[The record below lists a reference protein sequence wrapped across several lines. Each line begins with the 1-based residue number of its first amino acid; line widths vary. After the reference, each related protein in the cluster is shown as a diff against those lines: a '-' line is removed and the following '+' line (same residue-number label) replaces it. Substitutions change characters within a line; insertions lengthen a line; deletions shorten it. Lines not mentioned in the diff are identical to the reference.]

1 MNDLCDH
8 EKYGHLPRAI
18 SEVEVGREPMK
29 SATWCTGR
37 QVLMSRSTAGMTDNL
52 SLRPA
57 LSSLERS
64 STEVETLK
72 VPETAKVTME
82 LVKKKESHGDH
93 RAATE
98 NLK

>member
-8 EKYGHLPRAI
+8 EKLGHLPRAI

-29 SATWCTGR
+29 SATWCSGR

-52 SLRPA
+52 SLRLA

-64 STEVETLK
+64 STETLK
-72 VPETAKVTME
+72 VPGTVKVTME
-82 LVKKKESHGDH
+82 LVKK
-93 RAATE
+93 RIIR
-98 NLK
+98 